1 MQIKVTGKPIFE
13 ISQTMNLGNI
23 RIVLVEPSHPGNI
36 GGVARAMK
44 NMGIL
49 HLVLVSPKRFPSE
62 KAQARASGAGDVL
75 ANAKVVSTMEE
86 ALEGC
91 NYVCGTTTRD
101 RSIDWPT
108 MDPRQ
113 FAERAVD
120 QDGASE
126 IAVVFGRESGGL
138 TNAELDRCHVRVAIP
153 ANADYPSLNLVSA
166 VQVICYELLY
176 SFLNLQSPETAA
188 ARPLDDQ
195 PVSAEDME
203 RFYEHLEKV
212 LVEIDFLNPAH
223 PKKLMRRLKRLF
235 NRASP
240 VANEMNILRG
250 ILTAVQSTIQ
260 RYTRT

>member
-1 MQIKVTGKPIFE
+1 
-13 ISQTMNLGNI
+13 MNLSNI

-49 HLVLVSPKRFPSE
+49 HLVLVAPKRYPSDE
-62 KAQARASGAGDVL
+62 AQARASGASDVL
-75 ANAKVVSTMEE
+75 ASAIVVDSLEE
-86 ALEGC
+86 ALQGC
-91 NYVCGTTTRD
+91 TYVCGTTTRD

-108 MDPRQ
+108 LDPRQ
-113 FAERAVD
+113 FAERAIT
-120 QDGASE
+120 QYGSSR
-126 IAVVFGRESGGL
+126 IAVIFGRESGGL

-153 ANADYPSLNLVSA
+153 ANLDYPSLNLVSA
-166 VQVICYELLY
+166 AQVICYELLY
-176 SFLNLQSPETAA
+176 SALNTQYPEGEKG
-188 ARPLDDQ
+188 RPREDQ

-203 RFYEHLEKV
+203 RFYEHLEQV
-212 LVEIDFLNPAH
+212 LVEIDFLNPMH

-240 VANEMNILRG
+240 QVNEMNILRG
-250 ILTAVQSTIQ
+250 ILTAVQSAIH

>member
-1 MQIKVTGKPIFE
+1 
-13 ISQTMNLGNI
+13 MNLRNI

-49 HLVLVSPKRFPSE
+49 HLVLVSPKRYPSDE
-62 KAQARASGAGDVL
+62 AQARASGAGDVL
-75 ANAKVVSTMEE
+75 ASAKVVDTLED

-91 NYVCGTTTRD
+91 TYVCGTTTRD

-113 FAERAVD
+113 FAEQVTG
-120 QDGASE
+120 QHGASE
-126 IAVVFGRESGGL
+126 IAIIFGRESGGL

-176 SFLNLQSPETAA
+176 SALNRQSPEVENEH
-188 ARPLDDQ
+188 PLEDR
-195 PVSAEDME
+195 PVSAQDME

>member
-1 MQIKVTGKPIFE
+1 MIK
-13 ISQTMNLGNI
+13 NNI

-44 NMGIL
+44 NMGIAN
-49 HLVLVSPKRFPSE
+49 LVLVAPKRFPSDE
-62 KAQARASGAGDVL
+62 AQARASGAGDVL
-75 ANAKVVSTMEE
+75 INARVVDTLEE

-91 NYVCGTTTRD
+91 SYVCGATTRD

-113 FAERAVD
+113 FAQLVID
-120 QDGASE
+120 QQSNSHV
-126 IAVVFGRESGGL
+126 AVVFGRESGGL

-153 ANADYPSLNLVSA
+153 ANPDYPSLNLVSA
-166 VQVICYELLY
+166 TQVVCYELYY
-176 SFLNLQSPETAA
+176 SAQTASIPKGDTMLESGD
-188 ARPLDDQ
+188 R

-203 RFYEHLEKV
+203 RFYEHLEQV
-212 LVEIDFLNPAH
+212 LVEIEFLNPAH

-235 NRASP
+235 NRAAP

-250 ILTAVQSTIQ
+250 ILTAVQSNIQ

>member
-1 MQIKVTGKPIFE
+1 
-13 ISQTMNLGNI
+13 MNLDNI

-49 HLVLVSPKRFPSE
+49 DLVLVAPKRYPSE
-62 KAQARASGAGDVL
+62 EAQARASGAGDVL
-75 ANAKVVSTMEE
+75 ASAKVVDTLEE

-113 FAERAVD
+113 FAGRVLD
-120 QDGASE
+120 QHGTSE
-126 IAVVFGRESGGL
+126 IAVIFGRESGGL

-176 SFLNLQSPETAA
+176 SSLNLQIPEVETA
-188 ARPLDDQ
+188 RPFEDQ

-212 LVEIDFLNPAH
+212 LVDIDFLNPAH

-240 VANEMNILRG
+240 LTNEMNILRG

>member
-1 MQIKVTGKPIFE
+1 MI
-13 ISQTMNLGNI
+13 LDNI

-44 NMGIL
+44 NMGL
-49 HLVLVSPKRFPSE
+49 SKLVLVAPKRFPSE
-62 KAQARASGAGDVL
+62 EALARASGAGDVL
-75 ANAKVVSTMEE
+75 ENARVVKSFET

-91 NYVCGTTTRD
+91 HYVCGTTTRD

-108 MDPRQ
+108 LNPKQ
-113 FAERAVD
+113 FAQLIVD
-120 QDGASE
+120 QHADSN

-138 TNAELDRCHVRVAIP
+138 TNAELDRCHVRLAIP
-153 ANADYPSLNLVSA
+153 ANPDYSSLNLVSA
-166 VQVICYELLY
+166 VQVICYELRC
-176 SFLNLQSPETAA
+176 SAPGSRPETEAEA
-188 ARPLDDQ
+188 LPVSGDQ

-203 RFYEHLEKV
+203 RFYEHLEQV
-212 LVEIDFLNPAH
+212 LVEIEFLNPAH

-235 NRASP
+235 NRAAP

>member
-1 MQIKVTGKPIFE
+1 
-13 ISQTMNLGNI
+13 MNLGNI
-23 RIVLVEPSHPGNI
+23 RIILVEPSHPGNI

-49 HLVLVSPKRFPSE
+49 HLVLVSPRRYPSDE
-62 KAQARASGAGDVL
+62 AQARASGASDVL
-75 ANAKVVSTMEE
+75 ASAEVVDSLEE

-91 NYVCGTTTRD
+91 TYVCGTTTRD

-108 MDPRQ
+108 MDPRH
-113 FAERAVD
+113 FAERAIT
-120 QDGASE
+120 QFGTSK
-126 IAVVFGRESGGL
+126 IAVIFGRESGGL

-153 ANADYPSLNLVSA
+153 ANTDYPSLNLVSA

-176 SFLNLQSPETAA
+176 SALNLQHPEETPAQ
-188 ARPLDDQ
+188 PLEDQ
-195 PVSAEDME
+195 PVNAEDME
-203 RFYEHLEKV
+203 RFYEHLEQV

-240 VANEMNILRG
+240 LANEMNILRG

-260 RYTRT
+260 RYTRI

>member
-1 MQIKVTGKPIFE
+1 MI
-13 ISQTMNLGNI
+13 LDNI

-44 NMGIL
+44 NMGIVQ
-49 HLVLVSPKRFPSE
+49 LVLVAPKRFPSDE
-62 KAQARASGAGDVL
+62 AIARASGAGDVL
-75 ANAKVVSTMEE
+75 ESARVVASLEE

-108 MDPRQ
+108 LDPRQ
-113 FAERAVD
+113 YAQMVVD
-120 QDGASE
+120 QHAES
-126 IAVVFGRESGGL
+126 AVAIVFGRESGGL

-166 VQVICYELLY
+166 VQVICYELRY
-176 SFLNLQSPETAA
+176 SVLNKISEIAGETSL
-188 ARPLDDQ
+188 PFGDQ

-203 RFYEHLEKV
+203 RFYEHLERV
-212 LVEIDFLNPAH
+212 LVEIEFLNPAH

-235 NRASP
+235 NRARP

>member
-1 MQIKVTGKPIFE
+1 MK
-13 ISQTMNLGNI
+13 LGNI

-49 HLVLVSPKRFPSE
+49 HLVLVAPKRFPSDE
-62 KAQARASGAGDVL
+62 AQARASGAGDVL
-75 ANAKVVSTMEE
+75 ASAKVVNTLEE

-91 NYVCGTTTRD
+91 IHVCGTTTRD

-113 FAERAVD
+113 FAEQAIT
-120 QDGASE
+120 QYGTSK
-126 IAVVFGRESGGL
+126 IAVIFGRESGGL
-138 TNAELDRCHVRVAIP
+138 TNTELDRCHVRVAIP
-153 ANADYPSLNLVSA
+153 ANTDYPSLNLVSA
-166 VQVICYELLY
+166 AQVICYELLY
-176 SFLNLQSPETAA
+176 SALHRQYPEDTTAQ
-188 ARPLDDQ
+188 LIEEQ

-203 RFYEHLEKV
+203 RFYEHLEQV

-240 VANEMNILRG
+240 LANEMNILRG

>member
-1 MQIKVTGKPIFE
+1 MK
-13 ISQTMNLGNI
+13 LGNI

-44 NMGIL
+44 NMGIV
-49 HLVLVSPKRFPSE
+49 HLVLVAPKRYPSDE
-62 KAQARASGAGDVL
+62 AQARASGAGDVL
-75 ANAKVVSTMEE
+75 ASAKVVDTLEE

-91 NYVCGTTTRD
+91 TYVCGTTTRD

-113 FAERAVD
+113 FAERAIT
-120 QDGASE
+120 QYGTSN
-126 IAVVFGRESGGL
+126 IAVIFGRESGGL

-153 ANADYPSLNLVSA
+153 ANSDYPSLNLVSA

-176 SFLNLQSPETAA
+176 SALSLQYPEDTTAQS
-188 ARPLDDQ
+188 LEEQ
-195 PVSAEDME
+195 PVGAEDME
-203 RFYEHLEKV
+203 RFYEHLEQV

-240 VANEMNILRG
+240 LANEMNILRG